1 MRRVVL
7 LIVPVLLSL
16 PAIAGAQSM
25 THGDYT
31 VHWNG
36 GGPRANLRP
45 TIPQP
50 PEMSAQD
57 RELWDAV
64 VFNAYD
70 RPAEDSFGN
79 PVEERSTEVA
89 SRTAATSFGLCIE
102 SADESYTGQRLAT
115 SGYHDP
121 NWWRREVEHFTGYRW
136 DGALT
141 VEDVCDPTWSTSSP
155 FRILVREA
163 TRGEAAEFTARTFS
177 VRGVIAVI
185 IWHPDHART
194 VSDAVFDSVLI
205 HELGHALGLWHA
217 PFGSGFV
224 MAQGGLPSA
233 RPEKERWLT
242 QMAFEVGPDVGY
254 PGVIPDGY
262 DLPDGYKADREVLE
276 ALYGATD
283 GLNWIESRNWNS
295 DELLGYWHGVTTD
308 FAGRVRKLDLTGNN
322 VTGPI
327 PAELGGL
334 QQLQRLELQGN
345 NLSGP
350 IPADLGKL
358 SDLEVL
364 GVGGNN
370 LTGPIPAELGGLPT
384 LRILTLPGNN
394 LTGRIPADLGK
405 LSNLVWLVLGSNN
418 LTGPIPAELGMLSN
432 LQLIDLDG
440 NNLSGRV
447 PAELGQLSM
456 LGSLI
461 LNDNNLTGPLPSSL
475 TNLQQLQHLHIHNN
489 AGLCAPV
496 DEAFQAWLTTVPEF
510 RGDTCGAADEQ
521 DPADRAALMALYE
534 ATNGKNWKN
543 STNWGT
549 DERFASWHGV
559 TTDYAA
565 RVVSLHLYSNN
576 LTGPIPTE
584 LDRLS
589 NLRVLHLYSNN
600 LTGPLPPEVGNL
612 SNLWSLFLEG
622 NNLTGPLPSS
632 LTDLQQLQRLHIDNN
647 AGLCAPADEAF
658 QAWLAT
664 VPEFLGATCGA
675 APVPALPLIG
685 QWLLGLGLTAAGARL
700 MRRRQRH
707 DRRAHRP

>member
-1 MRRVVL
+1 M
-7 LIVPVLLSL
+7 
-16 PAIAGAQSM
+16 
-25 THGDYT
+25 
-31 VHWNG
+31 
-36 GGPRANLRP
+36 
-45 TIPQP
+45 
-50 PEMSAQD
+50 
-57 RELWDAV
+57 
-64 VFNAYD
+64 
-70 RPAEDSFGN
+70 
-79 PVEERSTEVA
+79 
-89 SRTAATSFGLCIE
+89 
-102 SADESYTGQRLAT
+102 
-115 SGYHDP
+115 
-121 NWWRREVEHFTGYRW
+121 
-136 DGALT
+136 
-141 VEDVCDPTWSTSSP
+141 
-155 FRILVREA
+155 
-163 TRGEAAEFTARTFS
+163 
-177 VRGVIAVI
+177 
-185 IWHPDHART
+185 
-194 VSDAVFDSVLI
+194 
-205 HELGHALGLWHA
+205 
-217 PFGSGFV
+217 
-224 MAQGGLPSA
+224 
-233 RPEKERWLT
+233 
-242 QMAFEVGPDVGY
+242 
-254 PGVIPDGY
+254 
-262 DLPDGYKADREVLE
+262 LE

-327 PAELGGL
+327 PAELGAL
-334 QQLQRLELQGN
+334 QQLQRLNLQGN

-475 TNLQQLQHLHIHNN
+475 TNLQQLQRLHIHNN
-489 AGLCAPV
+489 AGLCAPP
-496 DEAFQAWLTTVPEF
+496 DEAFQAWLATVLEF
-510 RGDTCGAADEQ
+510 RGDTCGAAPEPEQ

-534 ATNGKNWKN
+534 ATNGKNWTN

-549 DERFASWHGV
+549 DERFANWHGV
-559 TTDYAA
+559 TTDYTG
-565 RVVSLHLYSNN
+565 RVVSLFLDGNN
-576 LTGPIPTE
+576 LTGPIPPE
-584 LDRLS
+584 LGRLS
-589 NLRVLHLYSNN
+589 NLRVLHIYSNN

-612 SNLWSLFLEG
+612 SNLRSLLLEG

-632 LTDLQQLQRLHIDNN
+632 LTNLQQLQHLHIDNN

-675 APVPALPLIG
+675 APVPALPGAGVVVLAM
-685 QWLLGLGLTAAGARL
+685 LLAGI
-700 MRRRQRH
+700 
-707 DRRAHRP
+707 AHRQVARSRRDAAVTGCTD